1 PCQASLFRPSL
12 AQGAGL
18 TARRPTRFLLFEIAA
33 QGWIVELPNLYA
45 IDFAAMRLAAARH
58 RQSLPVACHGIAQ
71 LHW

>member
-1 PCQASLFRPSL
+1 M
-12 AQGAGL
+12 
-18 TARRPTRFLLFEIAA
+18 LFEIAA